1 MALITGNKTEDTLV
15 IASVLS
21 GVALVIAAIAAW
33 FTHILICLQTANWLF
48 LIAGAIFFPI
58 AVVHGVGSWFGAF

>member
-1 MALITGNKTEDTLV
+1 MTTRSEATGWISICALG
-15 IASVLS
+15 IAL
-21 GVALVIAAIAAW
+21 AAIAAW
-33 FTHILICLQTANWLF
+33 FTHIFICLQTANWLF